1 MVLKPNGRWGDYGD
15 QEGFRRWLMEGIEE
29 LYKLADQQDARGI
42 REKLKELAPEY
53 TPQETECVL

>member
-1 MVLKPNGRWGDYGD
+1 
-15 QEGFRRWLMEGIEE
+15 MEGIEE